1 MNMDKVNEDL
11 VKERAKCTFNV
22 EELTFFLDGGKDK
35 TLERK
40 ERERVMLTKKE
51 ELFGGIPD
59 EYLSHKEKYE
69 NSIRKAVILF
79 SLLRKIQKENNT
91 DLFNY
96 RNLLSG
102 VLGASISQDGSPFG
116 LHYIMFMPVFM
127 SQADEEQQ
135 AKWLHR
141 AMNCGIIG
149 SYAQTELGHGT
160 FIRGLETTATY
171 DPDTEEFVL
180 HSPSLTAYKW
190 WPGGL
195 GNTANYCIV
204 IAQLYSKDEC
214 HGIHSFIVQVRDEE
228 THMPLPGIKVGEI
241 GVKMGLNSVNNG
253 FLGFEKVR
261 IPRTNMLMKHA
272 KVLKDGTYVKSK
284 NSKLIYGTM
293 VFVRVVIVFDSV
305 NYLAKA
311 ITVATRYS
319 AVRRQCQ
326 QKESE
331 PERQILDYVTQQDKI
346 LSSIAGCYAMKMNA
360 WRLWDTFNV
369 INDQL
374 HKGNMERLGELHAL
388 ACCLKAISTT
398 DSSLFTERC
407 RLACGG
413 HGYMVSSNLPPT
425 YALTTASCTYE
436 GDNTVLLLQTARF
449 LLKTWKHI
457 DSAPLTPTVAYLK
470 TVSDPGFSDKWENSV
485 EGIIRGFQIVAMKK
499 ISWCVESMTNKIM
512 SGMSQEDAWN
522 TISIQLV
529 SAAESHCRA
538 IVISTFN
545 EDMTRAMK
553 SMSPQLAEVMG
564 QLIELYAVFWALER
578 VGDLLQYTSIS
589 NTDVVNL
596 RTRYEQLL
604 RQIRPNAVG
613 LVDAFDIIDELLQ
626 STLGAYDGRVYERL
640 MKEALKSPLNA
651 EPVNQSF
658 HKYLK
663 PFMQGKL

>member
-1 MNMDKVNEDL
+1 MGIGEVNKDL
-11 VKERAKCTFNV
+11 IKERAKCTFNV
-22 EELTFFLDGGKDK
+22 TELTYFLDGGKDK

-40 ERERVMLTKKE
+40 ERERVMLTKRE
-51 ELFGGIPD
+51 ELFGGTPD

-69 NSIRKAVILF
+69 NSTRKAVILF
-79 SLLRKIQKENNT
+79 SLLRKIQEENNT
-91 DLFNY
+91 DLTNY

-135 AKWLHR
+135 ERWLHR
-141 AMNCGIIG
+141 ALNCSIIG

-171 DPDTEEFVL
+171 DPSTQEFVL
-180 HSPSLTAYKW
+180 HSPTLTSYKW

-204 IAQLYSKDEC
+204 IAQLYSKGEC
-214 HGIHSFIVQVRDEE
+214 HGIHSFIVQVRDED

-241 GVKMGLNSVNNG
+241 GVKMGLNAVNNG
-253 FLGFEKVR
+253 FIGFENVR

-272 KVLKDGTYVKSK
+272 KILEDGTYVKSK
-284 NSKLIYGTM
+284 NSKLIYGAM

-319 AVRRQCQ
+319 AVRRQSQ
-326 QKESE
+326 LKEGE

-346 LSSIAGCYAMKMNA
+346 LTAIAGCFAMKMNA
-360 WRLWDTFNV
+360 RMLWDTFNV

-388 ACCLKAISTT
+388 ACCLKAISTS
-398 DSSLFTERC
+398 DSSLFTARC
-407 RLACGG
+407 RVSCGG
-413 HGYMVSSNLPPT
+413 HGYMVSSTLPAT
-425 YALTTASCTYE
+425 SALTTASCTYE

-449 LLKTWKHI
+449 LLKTWRQI
-457 DSAPLTPTVAYLK
+457 DTGPLTPTVEYLK
-470 TVSDPGFSDKWENSV
+470 TVSAPGFSYKWENSI
-485 EGIIRGFQIVAMKK
+485 EGIIRGFQIVSMKK
-499 ISWCVESMTNKIM
+499 ISSCLNLMTAKVM
-512 SGMSQEDAWN
+512 SGMSQADAWN

-529 SAAESHCRA
+529 SAGESHCRA
-538 IVISTFN
+538 IVISTFH
-545 EDMTRAMK
+545 EDMSKAMR
-553 SMSPQLAEVMG
+553 SMSASLAEVMG
-564 QLIELYAVFWALER
+564 QLVELYAVYWTLER
-578 VGDLLQYTSIS
+578 LGDLLEYTSIS
-589 NTDVVNL
+589 GADVVKL
-596 RTRYEQLL
+596 RSWYEELL
-604 RQIRPNAVG
+604 RKIRPNAVG

-640 MKEALKSPLNA
+640 MEEALKSPLNA